1 MIQKW
6 RCLPPLSCPELLEPI
21 FLRNGSPLP
30 YSVVRVLTR
39 YRPNAVSNLVDA
51 IRLFG
56 GQEGQPKPIE
66 LRRSLL
72 ILLNVVKEVATA
84 RVGPGRP
91 KLKSYA
97 EDLLILLSGIYSSS
111 FRPDVIQAGLH
122 SNDDL
127 PILEIMLEQSLLS
140 IKTIRRL
147 AVGLLDKVR
156 DNETVKQIWE
166 ASLQNFQAVLEI
178 AITNQTTKGP
188 ENRALILLHR
198 NLGQVAKMHV
208 RMAKVCPTDFAMLQG
223 DQFGVIRLHWQLMA
237 LLGQQYATSAGYP
250 AISQVIYTVHDF
262 DETRKSL
269 LHKLGHQALLLLR
282 ACVSMVANPGRGLV
296 YRTDEEKSADT
307 TAMEQV
313 KKVIFTNAA
322 VVELVDHIVM
332 ELLLFQPTDLREWEE
347 EPDEWEKRE
356 EASGEDYEFAAR
368 PCAEKLLV
376 DLSIRMNHV
385 AVGQILKLLA
395 TVSGLSSLGHVMCC

>member
-1 MIQKW
+1 M
-6 RCLPPLSCPELLEPI
+6 S
-21 FLRNGSPLP
+21 
-30 YSVVRVLTR
+30 T
-39 YRPNAVSNLVDA
+39 LVDA

-56 GQEGQPKPIE
+56 GQEGQLKPIE

-72 ILLNVVKEVATA
+72 ILLDVVKEVSTA

-97 EDLLILLSGIYSSS
+97 EDLLNLLNDIYSSS
-111 FRPDVIQAGLH
+111 FRPDVIQAGLQ
-122 SNDDL
+122 SRDDL
-127 PILEIMLEQSLLS
+127 PILEVVLEQSLLS
-140 IKTIRRL
+140 IKIIRRL
-147 AVGLLDKVR
+147 VVGLLDKVR
-156 DNETVKQIWE
+156 NNETVKQIWE

-178 AITNQTTKGP
+178 AIRHESAKGS
-188 ENRALILLHR
+188 ENRAVMLLHR

-208 RMAKVCPTDFAMLQG
+208 RMAKVCPTDFAILQG

-237 LLGQQYATSAGYP
+237 LLGQQYAASAGYP

-262 DETRKSL
+262 DETRKTL
-269 LHKLGHQALLLLR
+269 LQKLGHQALLLLR

-307 TAMEQV
+307 LAMEQV
-313 KKVIFTNAA
+313 KKVIFTNDA
-322 VVELVDHIVM
+322 VVELVNHIVM

-376 DLSIRMNHV
+376 DLSIRMRHV
-385 AVGQILKLLA
+385 AVAQILKLLG
-395 TVSGLSSLGHVMCC
+395 TVSGLFYSRCYVH